1 MEKLKRKL
9 EKLLSQK
16 SKRKKKVK
24 EADIGER
31 LMIEM
36 THIERMP
43 SKF

>member
-24 EADIGER
+24 EADIGD
-31 LMIEM
+31 
-36 THIERMP
+36 
-43 SKF
+43 

>member
-9 EKLLSQK
+9 EKLLSQQ
-16 SKRKKKVK
+16 SQK
-24 EADIGER
+24 EAVIGER

-36 THIERMP
+36 THIKRMA